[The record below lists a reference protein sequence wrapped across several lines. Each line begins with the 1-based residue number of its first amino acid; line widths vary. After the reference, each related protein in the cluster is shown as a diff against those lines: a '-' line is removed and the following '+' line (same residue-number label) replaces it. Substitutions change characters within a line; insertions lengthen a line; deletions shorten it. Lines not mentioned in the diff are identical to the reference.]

1 MKILFKKTEIPSD
14 GALIVGIYD
23 DLTLSKTAKKIDAL
37 MKGRLVKALKT
48 DGFSGKQGDLF
59 IVVSPEETAVKRLVC
74 VGLGKKESNDP
85 LRACAAGAAAV
96 TALLT
101 CSEKT
106 ADFAVDDLPAHEVG
120 FGAKLASYRFLKHKT
135 VQKKPVTLEEFYI
148 MTANAQAAQNAY
160 EPMTAIAKGVYTAR
174 DLVNEPANFVTP
186 SAFAARAIDLQK
198 YGLKTEIYDRE
209 TLKAKGLDMML
220 GVAQGSANPPCLAV
234 VQWLGNPNSKD
245 VPLVL
250 VGKGVCFDS
259 GGISLKPA
267 SGMEEM
273 KDDMAGAAVALGTMQ
288 TLAMR
293 KAKVNVAA
301 VMPLVENMPS
311 GTAQHPGDVV
321 KSLSGTTVEVVNTDA
336 EGRLILGDAMW
347 YAQERFKP
355 QTLIDL
361 ATLTGAIIVAL
372 GSDYAGLFAND
383 DALADALLG
392 ASKHVG
398 EKMWRMPLDDLFDD
412 QIVSDVADIMN
423 VGSKG
428 REAGSIIAA
437 TFLKRFVRPGT
448 KWAHLDIAGVTFSKK
463 DKPMAAKGATG
474 YGVQTLNRFISENY
488 EK

>member
-14 GALIVGIYD
+14 GALIVGVYD
-23 DLTLSKTAKKIDAL
+23 GLTLTKTAKKIDAL
-37 MKGRLVKALKT
+37 MNGRLLRALKT
-48 DGFSGKQGDLF
+48 DGFAGKQGDLF
-59 IVVSPEETAVKRLVC
+59 IVVAPEALDVKRLVC
-74 VGLGKKESNDP
+74 VGLGKKENADG
-85 LRACAAGAAAV
+85 LNAAAAGAAAV
-96 TALLT
+96 NALLT
-101 CSEKT
+101 CGERT

-174 DLVNEPANFVTP
+174 DLVNEPANAVTP
-186 SAFAARAIDLQK
+186 SAFAARALDLQK

-234 VQWLGNPNSKD
+234 VRWEGAPSDKEIP
-245 VPLVL
+245 VVL

-267 SGMEEM
+267 NGMEEM

-288 TLAMR
+288 ALAMR

-311 GTAQHPGDVV
+311 GTAQRPGDVV
-321 KSLSGTTVEVVNTDA
+321 KALSGTTVEVVNTDA

-355 QTLIDL
+355 RVMIDL

-383 DALADALLG
+383 DELAEALLKS
-392 ASKHVG
+392 SKAVG
-398 EKMWRMPLDDLFDD
+398 EKLWRMPLDDLFDD
-412 QIVSDVADIMN
+412 QIASDVADIMN

-437 TFLKRFVRPGT
+437 TFLKRFVKPGT

-463 DKPMAAKGATG
+463 DKPLSAKGATG
-474 YGVQTLNRFISENY
+474 YGVQTLNRFIAENY

>member
-14 GALIVGIYD
+14 GALIVGVYD
-23 DLTLSKTAKKIDAL
+23 DLTLTKTAKKVDTL
-37 MKGRLVKALKT
+37 MKGRLVRALKT
-48 DGFSGKQGDLF
+48 DGFTGKGGDLF
-59 IVVSPEETAVKRLVC
+59 IEVAPEALSVKRLVC
-74 VGLGKKESNDP
+74 VGLGRKEKMCET
-85 LRACAAGAAAV
+85 AAVAAGAAAV
-96 TALLT
+96 DALLT
-101 CSEKT
+101 CGEKT

-120 FGAKLASYRFLKHKT
+120 FGAKLASYRFLKHKS
-135 VQKKPVTLEEFYI
+135 VQKKPVSLEEFYI

-160 EPMTAIAKGVYTAR
+160 ETTAAVAKGVYTAR
-174 DLVNEPANFVTP
+174 DLVNEPANIVTP

-209 TLKAKGLDMML
+209 ILKEKGFNMML

-234 VQWLGNPNSKD
+234 VQWIGNPDSKD

-288 TLAMR
+288 ALAMR

-311 GTAQHPGDVV
+311 GTAQRPGDVV
-321 KSLSGTTVEVVNTDA
+321 KALSGTTVEVVNTDA

-355 QTLIDL
+355 QTMIDL
-361 ATLTGAIIVAL
+361 ATLTGAVIVAL

-383 DALADALLG
+383 DALADSLLKS
-392 ASKHVG
+392 SKSVG
-398 EKMWRMPLDDLFDD
+398 EKLWRLPLDDLFDD

-437 TFLKRFVRPGT
+437 TFLKRFVKPET

-463 DKPMAAKGATG
+463 GKPVSPKGATG
-474 YGVQTLNRFISENY
+474 YGVQTLNRFIRDNY